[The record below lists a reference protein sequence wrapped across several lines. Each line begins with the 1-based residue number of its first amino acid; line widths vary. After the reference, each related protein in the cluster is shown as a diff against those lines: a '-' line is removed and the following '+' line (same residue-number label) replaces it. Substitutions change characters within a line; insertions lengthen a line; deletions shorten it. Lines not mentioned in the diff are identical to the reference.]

1 MYVAIGLLFARRR
14 LREAASPAESAS
26 LEEKL
31 LRSLRQTDYVD
42 ATLLFGTPLI
52 GFGLQYAVIRHI
64 EFGAAFSALAL
75 GLFYMGLARLL
86 AGRLGDK
93 VVLLVEACLALG
105 VVFGTLAIPLGLDA
119 RWTSAAWAVEGA
131 GIYWLGLRQR
141 RLLARI
147 FALLLQVGAALA
159 FLGSLQAGGDT
170 LLDGAPLGALML
182 GAALLFSFWRLRSE
196 SAEHLGLWEPKC
208 EPALA
213 CAGLAFLYLI
223 APLCF
228 AGQATAIVWA
238 LAGLATLF
246 AGLRLRSRSFLF
258 CAFAVQLLGGV
269 VFLLD
274 MRGAELGTGFVAGWQ
289 GLLGAS
295 LIGLALVAGMLIAG
309 RDPLLRE
316 DRRLMLGLSVVLL
329 VGLAFL
335 NLAVLFALPWRTA
348 SAVWAGSGLLIVW
361 LSLYLQQRASFVFG
375 LLLQIIGGAAFL
387 LSGSSLLG
395 PLSSEGLKPLAHA
408 GFWTPAVLALA
419 ALVGA
424 WRLHRASESER
435 GLALGALDLERLSQ
449 LLLVW
454 GAGWWALTVLC
465 EIVRFV
471 PGEMR
476 EHVALLVAALS
487 VALWALLALRE
498 QWRALALLCLALMP
512 LACLALA
519 SAWRLDYHPL
529 ANLGWLG
536 WLALLL
542 VHLLSLWRLG
552 DLLPKPAASAVHVL
566 GCWLILGVLALELR
580 FLFYALAEHYNAWR
594 WLGWALVP
602 SLFLILM
609 GSHRTLPW
617 PVAAFPREYRGIAA
631 LPVALL
637 LLAWFWLVNL
647 FSNGS
652 ADPLPYLPLLN
663 PLELGMLIVLL
674 AVYRW
679 ALTGLPLLGV
689 NSRWLGR
696 PLQALVGA
704 SLFALATL
712 AVCRTAHH
720 WAGIP
725 FEPDDLLQ
733 SMVVQA
739 GLSIVWTLIALGL
752 MIFGHLRARR
762 DLWMVGVALIAVVVV
777 KLFFVELGNSGGLAR
792 IVSFIGVGVLLL
804 IVGYFAPLPP
814 RQVELEEHPST

>member
-1 MYVAIGLLFARRR
+1 M
-14 LREAASPAESAS
+14 
-26 LEEKL
+26 
-31 LRSLRQTDYVD
+31 
-42 ATLLFGTPLI
+42 
-52 GFGLQYAVIRHI
+52 
-64 EFGAAFSALAL
+64 
-75 GLFYMGLARLL
+75 
-86 AGRLGDK
+86 
-93 VVLLVEACLALG
+93 
-105 VVFGTLAIPLGLDA
+105 
-119 RWTSAAWAVEGA
+119 EGA

-147 FALLLQVGAALA
+147 FALLLQVGAAFA
-159 FLGSLQAGGDT
+159 FLGSLHAGGDT

-196 SAEHLGLWEPKC
+196 PAEHLGLWETKC

-454 GAGWWALTVLC
+454 GAGWWALTALC

-487 VALWALLALRE
+487 VALWTLLALRE
-498 QWRALALLCLALMP
+498 QWRAMALLCLALMP
-512 LACLALA
+512 LACLGLA

-609 GSHRTLPW
+609 GSSRVLPW
-617 PVAAFPREYRGIAA
+617 PVVAFPREYRGVAA

-637 LLAWFWLVNL
+637 LFAWYWLVNL

-652 ADPLPYLPLLN
+652 AEPLPYLPLLN

-696 PLQALVGA
+696 PLQALAGA

-752 MIFGHLRARR
+752 MIFGHLHARR